1 MIKINILTVGS
12 LKEDFLKKASEEYLK
27 RLSKFCSVNIIEVS
41 EYKINNPKNSEI
53 EQIKIN
59 EGKLILQKLKGFV
72 IILDINGN
80 SCDSKNLA
88 SLIQEK
94 INFGTNEF
102 TFVIG
107 GSYGLSDEVKNKA
120 HIKLSFSKLTFP
132 HQLFRIML
140 LEQIYRVFCI
150 NNNISYHK

>member
-1 MIKINILTVGS
+1 MIKVNILTVGS
-12 LKEDFLKKASEEYLK
+12 LKEEYLKKASEEYLK
-27 RLSKFCSVNIIEVS
+27 RLSKFCSVNIIEVP
-41 EYKINNPKNSEI
+41 ECKINNPKEAEI

-59 EGKLILQKLKGFV
+59 EGKLLLQKLKGFV
-72 IILDINGN
+72 IILDINGTN
-80 SCDSKNLA
+80 YDSKTLA
-88 SLIQEK
+88 SFIQDK

-120 HIKLSFSKLTFP
+120 NIKLSFSKLTFP

-150 NNNISYHK
+150 NNNINYHK

>member
-1 MIKINILTVGS
+1 MIKVNILTVGS
-12 LKEDFLKKASEEYLK
+12 LKEEYLKKASEEYLK
-27 RLSKFCSVNIIEVS
+27 RLSKFCSVNIIEVP
-41 EYKINNPKNSEI
+41 ECKINNPKEAEI

-59 EGKLILQKLKGFV
+59 EGKLLLQKLKGFV
-72 IILDINGN
+72 IILDINSTN
-80 SCDSKNLA
+80 YDSKTLA
-88 SLIQEK
+88 SFIQDK

-120 HIKLSFSKLTFP
+120 NIKLSFSKLTFP

-150 NNNISYHK
+150 NNNINYHK